1 MCFSCP
7 LDYFSLAGFL
17 LIYFLWL
24 MEKDE
29 REIIYLALIN
39 QLNLYQN
46 TLEDSLNPLKEEE
59 KELAEYIFKRTLEI
73 ATRYEQELRESYR
86 ESTISRP
93 NW

>member
-1 MCFSCP
+1 
-7 LDYFSLAGFL
+7 
-17 LIYFLWL
+17 

-29 REIIYLALIN
+29 REIIYLALMN

-46 TLEDSLNPLKEEE
+46 TLEDSLNPLKEDE

-73 ATRYEQELRESYR
+73 ATRYEQELRESYQ

>member
-1 MCFSCP
+1 
-7 LDYFSLAGFL
+7 
-17 LIYFLWL
+17 

-46 TLEDSLNPLKEEE
+46 TLEDSLNPLKEDE

-73 ATRYEQELRESYR
+73 ATRYEQELRESYQ

>member
-1 MCFSCP
+1 
-7 LDYFSLAGFL
+7 
-17 LIYFLWL
+17 

-29 REIIYLALIN
+29 REIIYLALMN

-73 ATRYEQELRESYR
+73 ATRYEQELRESYQ

>member
-1 MCFSCP
+1 
-7 LDYFSLAGFL
+7 
-17 LIYFLWL
+17 

-29 REIIYLALIN
+29 REIIYLALMN

>member
-1 MCFSCP
+1 
-7 LDYFSLAGFL
+7 
-17 LIYFLWL
+17 

-59 KELAEYIFKRTLEI
+59 KELAEYIFRRTLEI
-73 ATRYEQELRESYR
+73 ATRYEQELRESYQ

>member
-1 MCFSCP
+1 
-7 LDYFSLAGFL
+7 
-17 LIYFLWL
+17 

-29 REIIYLALIN
+29 REIIYLALMN

-59 KELAEYIFKRTLEI
+59 KELAEYIFRRTLEI
-73 ATRYEQELRESYR
+73 ATRYEQELRESYQ